1 MSNEIQ
7 PKPHGAIAS
16 ASPQTIQPAA
26 SRGDMQ
32 RSSTTSSLEAAARAT
47 IQAKFFVAKQSP
59 RDFLQV
65 RHGILADC
73 SRPGFAR
80 VAEYS
85 KPIGG
90 EKYISGPSIRLVE
103 AALRH
108 MGNVDIA
115 SVCKLDDQTQR
126 VVCVTV
132 TDMETNTSYA
142 KDIVIEKTVERA
154 SLRQGQVVL
163 GSRLNSSGRTTY
175 LVLATEDEIQVK
187 EGAMVSKAIRTL
199 GERLLP
205 RDILEE
211 AVAKARNVAADEDAN
226 DPAAGLYRVLD
237 AFGRMRVSPADLSEY
252 LGHDVTQLA
261 AGEQQT
267 LRTVY
272 AAIESGEATWA
283 DIIAARRKIADG
295 TPEATG
301 PTVSSLKDEIA
312 RNTGKKSS

>member
-7 PKPHGAIAS
+7 PKPQGAIAP
-16 ASPQTIQPAA
+16 ANPQTIQPAA
-26 SRGDMQ
+26 ARGDMQ
-32 RSSTTSSLEAAARAT
+32 RSATTASLEAAARAT

-59 RDFLQV
+59 RDFFQV

-80 VAEYS
+80 VAEYQ

-90 EKYISGPSIRLVE
+90 DKFISGPSIRLVE

-108 MGNVDIA
+108 MGNVDIS

-154 SLRQGQVVL
+154 SPRQGQVVL
-163 GSRLNSSGRTTY
+163 GSRLNSSGRTIY

-205 RDILEE
+205 RDIIEE
-211 AVAKARNVAADEDAN
+211 ATARARAVAADDDAA
-226 DPAAGLYRVLD
+226 DPHASLLRMLD
-237 AFGRMRVSPADLSEY
+237 AFGRLRVMPTDLSEY
-252 LGHDVTQLA
+252 LGHDVAQLA
-261 AGEQQT
+261 KGEGQA
-267 LRTVY
+267 LHALY
-272 AAIESGEATWA
+272 AALESGETTWA
-283 DIIAARRKIADG
+283 EALAAKRK
-295 TPEATG
+295 ATEVEPAG
-301 PTVSSLKDEIA
+301 PTVSSLKEEIA